1 MERSNFGGEIVEEC
15 NAYRKLP
22 EGSSAGA
29 PVYYPGLSSHPSHE
43 IAASQMDGFS
53 GFLLGEGGD
62 CPRRGGLH
70 GV

>member
-43 IAASQMDGFS
+43 IAASQIDGLAGWFP
-53 GFLLGEGGD
+53 F
-62 CPRRGGLH
+62 R
-70 GV
+70 